1 MNHTDLICSNDDC
14 YINSVVRLLLDDE
27 YNELQRQ
34 AIWLGYKD
42 KLHKNIEVTKEWLS
56 FMIDSINML
65 Q

>member
-14 YINSVVRLLLDDE
+14 YVKSVVRLLLDDE
-27 YNELQRQ
+27 YNEFQRQ

-42 KLHKNIEVTKEWLS
+42 KLNKNIEVTKEWLS